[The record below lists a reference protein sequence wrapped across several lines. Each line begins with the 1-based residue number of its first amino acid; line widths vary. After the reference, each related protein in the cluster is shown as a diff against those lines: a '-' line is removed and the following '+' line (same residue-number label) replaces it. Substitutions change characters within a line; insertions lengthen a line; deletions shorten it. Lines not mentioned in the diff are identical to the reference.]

1 MIFQDLH
8 NTYNLLVTE
17 DTTSSKFTL
26 VISTLFCASVVTILK
41 VFVSR
46 MEVKKPLKDIP
57 MAPSSHWWLGHANL
71 FFRPDF
77 EKTWHTLA
85 YENANEDGICS
96 FWVKRKPIVTVTKA
110 EHARAICIAGSI
122 KESTPSLTKH
132 MAVLG
137 GEKGLL
143 LLNGKEWK
151 LYRSIISRAFISTSV
166 ESMLT
171 PMISVGRI
179 LVKSITMKCEELEN
193 TGKKLTYDL
202 DVLFQMYTIDVLGRT
217 LLGKDFQCCELL
229 KYNKN
234 VQEIEFLSREFIRRI
249 GSQWNIAARYYSL
262 PTRQNRAHRTA
273 LKNVRCF
280 VENIIKEHRKIKAG
294 KTSDDKNDHDGGIL
308 SALLELGDLQAKEQ
322 SSDPESTEEMINDT
336 IIDNVLTLYRAGFLT
351 VGSMLMY
358 TMYRLCLHSEVEATC
373 LEEVT
378 RVMNGNNEK
387 IDPEDF
393 PYLRAVLNETLRL
406 HPTGYALNRTLE
418 KPMKINDVTIPK
430 GIHVFMPIYHMQRDE
445 QHFPRALDFIP
456 ERWTKRTPDGKSWMD
471 RSMSDDEKM
480 MKVPFNIP
488 PADHKKLLAFSAG
501 GRNCVGEKM
510 ARQEMCI
517 VMAMLIRNFK
527 FELVPGYKLRPAR
540 ASATQKPKDGMPMII
555 SKRE

>member
-1 MIFQDLH
+1 MIFTDLH

-17 DTTSSKFTL
+17 NIASSNYIL
-26 VISTLFCASVVTILK
+26 VISTLFCVSVMMVCKL
-41 VFVSR
+41 FVHR
-46 MEVKKPLKDIP
+46 MEIKKPLKGIP

-110 EHARAICIAGSI
+110 EHARAICIAGSTR
-122 KESTPSLTKH
+122 ESTPSLTKH

-151 LYRSIISRAFISTSV
+151 LYRSIISRAFIPTSI

-171 PMISVGRI
+171 PMLSVGRT
-179 LVKSITMKCEELEN
+179 LVKSITIKCEELEN
-193 TGKKLTYDL
+193 IGEKLTYDL
-202 DVLFQMYTIDVLGRT
+202 DILFQMYTIDVLGRT
-217 LLGKDFQCCELL
+217 LLGKDFQCCELMSFDENL
-229 KYNKN
+229 
-234 VQEIEFLSREFIRRI
+234 QTIEFLSREFIRRI
-249 GSQWNIAARYYSL
+249 RSPWDVAARYYSL
-262 PTRQNRAHRTA
+262 PTRQNRAHAKA
-273 LKNVRCF
+273 LKHVRCF
-280 VENIIKEHRKIKAG
+280 VADIINEHRKNKAG
-294 KTSDDKNDHDGGIL
+294 YTSDTNNDHDGGIL

-322 SSDPESTEEMINDT
+322 GADPESTEEIINDT
-336 IIDNVLTLYRAGFLT
+336 IVDNVLTLYRAGFVT
-351 VGSMLMY
+351 STTILMY
-358 TMYRLCLHSEVEATC
+358 TIYRLSLHPEVEANC
-373 LEEVT
+373 VEEVT
-378 RVMNGNNEK
+378 RVMNGNDEK
-387 IDPEDF
+387 IDPQDF

-406 HPTGYALNRTLE
+406 HPTSFSLNRTLE
-418 KPMKINDVTIPK
+418 KPMKINDVIIPK

-445 QHFPRALDFIP
+445 QHFPQALEFIP

-471 RSMSDDEKM
+471 RSISDDEKT
-480 MKVPFNIP
+480 MKAPFNIP
-488 PADHKKLLAFSAG
+488 PADTDMFFSFSAG

-517 VMAMLIRNFK
+517 GLAMLIRNFR
-527 FELVPGYKLRPAR
+527 FELVPGYKLRPVR
-540 ASATQKPKDGMPMII
+540 ASVTQKPKDGMPMII
-555 SKRE
+555 TKRE